1 MHYIFHRTCWA
12 EADNCYLQD
21 LFTDEASRGLGVG
34 ATLIEAV
41 RQAAAAR
48 GVTNVYWMT
57 HETNARARRLYDR
70 VARRTGFI
78 EYDLVPG
85 SMFLP
90 FFLELKAAGV
100 PTSLRE
106 YLGLLEGLEAGL
118 VDYDVEGFYFLARA
132 ALVKDERHIDRF
144 DRVFAHAFKGVEAGP
159 EAGDLEAI
167 AGGLA

>member
-1 MHYIFHRTCWA
+1 MAELEIRPLELADEADWRRLWKAYLTFYETSVPEAVYRLTWRRLFDPGPFEPKGFLALAGGRPVGLVHYIFHRTCWA

-85 SMFLP
+85 
-90 FFLELKAAGV
+90 
-100 PTSLRE
+100 
-106 YLGLLEGLEAGL
+106 
-118 VDYDVEGFYFLARA
+118 
-132 ALVKDERHIDRF
+132 
-144 DRVFAHAFKGVEAGP
+144 
-159 EAGDLEAI
+159 
-167 AGGLA
+167 